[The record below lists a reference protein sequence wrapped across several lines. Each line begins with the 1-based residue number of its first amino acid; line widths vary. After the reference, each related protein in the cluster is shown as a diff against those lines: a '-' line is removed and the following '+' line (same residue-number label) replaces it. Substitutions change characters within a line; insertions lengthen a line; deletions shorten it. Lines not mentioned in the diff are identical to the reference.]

1 MTTVAASIAHMAK
14 LGFVRRTK
22 NGNATSKTVDGMD
35 MENQNRYSADNSVRC
50 PSAPNK
56 VTTVSGNTVNSIPI
70 MILTIV
76 SMTIDCVT
84 LILATTNLPRDR
96 LMEAR
101 IPPPIPNISPNPA
114 AIIKIGAAIFTAAMA
129 SLPIPRPT
137 NIPST
142 TVNNA
147 DDTIPSNVGKSCF
160 VNNLLTLMF
169 LKSKLSL
176 CISHC
181 F

>member
-1 MTTVAASIAHMAK
+1 
-14 LGFVRRTK
+14 
-22 NGNATSKTVDGMD
+22 
-35 MENQNRYSADNSVRC
+35 
-50 PSAPNK
+50 
-56 VTTVSGNTVNSIPI
+56 

-76 SMTIDCVT
+76 SITIDCVT

-114 AIIKIGAAIFTAAMA
+114 AIIKIGAAIFTAAIA

-147 DDTIPSNVGKSCF
+147 DDTIPSNVGEELFCKQ
-160 VNNLLTLMF
+160 LTHTHAFEVQIIPLHISLF
-169 LKSKLSL
+169 LKKR
-176 CISHC
+176 CKDRFH
-181 F
+181 

>member
-1 MTTVAASIAHMAK
+1 MAK
-14 LGFVRRTK
+14 FGFVRRTK
-22 NGNATSKTVDGMD
+22 KGSATNNTVDGMD
-35 MENQNRYSADNSVRC
+35 MENQNRYSAANSVRC

-56 VTTVSGNTVNSIPI
+56 VTAVSGKTVSNIP
-70 MILTIV
+70 MATLTIV
-76 SMTIDCVT
+76 SMTTACVT
-84 LILATTNLPRDR
+84 LILAISRLPRER
-96 LMEAR
+96 LMDAR
-101 IPPPIPNISPNPA
+101 MPPPIPNISPSPA
-114 AIIKIGAAIFTAAMA
+114 AIIKTGAAIFTAAIA

-147 DDTIPSNVGKSCF
+147 DDTIPNNVGKSCF
-160 VNNLLTLMF
+160 VYNLLTLMF
-169 LKSKLSL
+169 LKSRLSL